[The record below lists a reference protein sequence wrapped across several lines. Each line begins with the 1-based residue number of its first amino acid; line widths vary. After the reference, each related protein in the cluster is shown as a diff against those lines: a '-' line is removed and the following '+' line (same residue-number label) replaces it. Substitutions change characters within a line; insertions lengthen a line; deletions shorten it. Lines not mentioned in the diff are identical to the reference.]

1 MKNKARDA
9 RSHKFAA
16 TDKIL
21 PDANIWLYL
30 YGPAANPA
38 AWQVRTYSGVFAG
51 ILTAKSQLYIDVLV
65 LSEFVN
71 RFVRLEWKRLAPG
84 IADFKVF
91 RQTRDYPPVAL
102 FVQSQVAQILTVCKP
117 VNHYFAEWNLTTLLN
132 EFSTGATDLNDQLLV
147 ESCRKHDL
155 AILTN
160 DKDFTDGGIN
170 VLTAHTTLLAACP
183 P

>member
-9 RSHKFAA
+9 RTHRFVPS
-16 TDKIL
+16 DQIL

-38 AWQVRTYSGVFAG
+38 AWQVRIYSSVFAG
-51 ILTAKSQLYIDVLV
+51 LLTAKSQLYLDVLV

-71 RFVRLEWKRLAPG
+71 RFARIEWKRLAPT
-84 IADFKVF
+84 ITDFKVF
-91 RQTRDYPPVAL
+91 RQSASFPPVA
-102 FVQSQVAQILTVCKP
+102 QSIQVQVAQILTVCKP
-117 VNHYFAEWNLTTLLN
+117 VNHHFAEWNLTTLLQ
-132 EFSTGATDLNDQLLV
+132 EYRAGATDLNDQLLV
-147 ESCRKHDL
+147 ESCRKHNL

-170 VLTAHTTLLAACP
+170 VFTAHRDLLTACP
-183 P
+183 Q